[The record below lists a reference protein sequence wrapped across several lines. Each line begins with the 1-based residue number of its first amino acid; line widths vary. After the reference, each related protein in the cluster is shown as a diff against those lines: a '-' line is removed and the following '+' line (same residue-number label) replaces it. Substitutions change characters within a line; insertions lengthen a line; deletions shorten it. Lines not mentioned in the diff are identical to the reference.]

1 MRRIT
6 KHNSL
11 MSIRLALFLIIAAS
25 LVTVKAQDGFVKP
38 GPDLEMGGIPPI
50 PKSLANDVS
59 RYTRIYGLPLAATIS
74 PSPSRYNKDNT
85 NRHWD
90 GLLMLACLQVEI

>member
-6 KHNSL
+6 RQNSL
-11 MSIRLALFLIIAAS
+11 KSVRLTLLIVIVAS
-25 LVTVKAQDGFVKP
+25 SVGVKAQDGFIKP
-38 GPDLEMGGIPPI
+38 GDDLEMGGIPPI

-74 PSPSRYNKDNT
+74 PSPSRYNQDNT